1 LSELPKWL
9 GALIAR
15 LLPKQKSEG
24 DHAAQFGKVGGN
36 VTILHV
42 TQHVLTTPV
51 APPQFESTAPAPL
64 AEPAAQPHRAG
75 GGVANEDQRH
85 VLQLIRRLHDSAS
98 VYEFMRREFG
108 THMVINLQP
117 PQLFRVRRYVEAI
130 IQSGAQV
137 SAATRPFQPVQGN
150 QNRG

>member
-1 LSELPKWL
+1 MSELPKWM

-15 LLPKQKSEG
+15 LLPQQKSAG

-36 VTILHV
+36 VTIFHV
-42 TQHVLTTPV
+42 TQHVLATPV
-51 APPQFESTAPAPL
+51 APPQFVPTAPAPL
-64 AEPAAQPHRAG
+64 AEPAAQPHRPSG
-75 GGVANEDQRH
+75 GIANEDQRL

-130 IQSGAQV
+130 IQSGAQM
-137 SAATRPFQPVQGN
+137 SAEARPFQPAQGN
-150 QNRG
+150 QR